1 MLNSTTNTYTLKRE
15 ILTFSNKISKH
26 LSKPDKKFSAD
37 MIYGMLASK
46 SCMLTDIVEQLHEN
60 TKKIN
65 SVERLSRH
73 LEKGI
78 SQKAT
83 VSYLQTI
90 KKWVPDEPVIHIDDS
105 DVTKPDGYKFEALG
119 IVRDGSESTSTKN
132 VYKKGYHVTEACV
145 LTKSNH
151 PVSIFSRIHSSSEK
165 DYKSANAITFEAME
179 QGAALFEKATF
190 AMDRGY
196 DDNKMFLKMEELK
209 QDYVIRLK
217 SNRKLLYHNKWTM
230 ATELRNRRK
239 GKVKTS
245 VYYKGKEHEAY
256 LSHVKVQITASRKN
270 IYLVLVY
277 GITEHPMM
285 LATNKEIKSK
295 EDVIK
300 VARIYFSRWKIEE
313 YFRCKK
319 QMFQFENF
327 RVRKLVSINALNF
340 YITLCMAFLAHISMK
355 PETNAL
361 KVLIIQKADPI
372 KEKVYFCYYRL
383 AKGISG
389 ILSYAKEGVRLWFR
403 TKRPAY
409 RQLCLKLTV

>member
-1 MLNSTTNTYTLKRE
+1 MLNSTTNTYTLKRK
-15 ILTFSNKISKH
+15 ILNFSNKISKH

-256 LSHVKVQITASRKN
+256 LSHVKVQITASRKD

-327 RVRKLVSINALNF
+327 RIRKLVSINALNF

-389 ILSYAKEGVRLWFR
+389 ILSYAKEGARLWFR

-409 RQLCLKLTV
+409 RPLCLKLTV